1 MSAEP
6 LHRTFPV
13 NGPVRLNARVDVG
26 RVEITAEDRND
37 AVVEIVP
44 LDDSKATAGA
54 IERARVELV
63 GDELIVDLPEK
74 WFGKSGRVGV
84 TIAVPTRS
92 AVTIKVATADVVI
105 QGTIGHLDV
114 STATGDVRVGPV
126 DGDAKVT
133 SASADVRIG
142 AITGAVEVKTA
153 SGDVQIEAAATARLQ
168 TASGDVK
175 VGRLEGDAQARTA
188 SGDIEI
194 GEAGIGTID
203 LNTVSGD
210 VGVRVPSGRLVWLDL
225 SSVSGRTD
233 SDLVAEDTP
242 DDAPVVTVRAR
253 SVSGGILVGRAI

>member
-1 MSAEP
+1 MSNET
-6 LHRTFPV
+6 LHRTFAV
-13 NGPVRLNARVDVG
+13 NGPVRLNVRVDVG
-26 RVEITAEDRND
+26 RVEITAEDRNE
-37 AVVEIVP
+37 AVVDVVP

-63 GDELIVDLPEK
+63 GDELIVDMPEK

-92 AVTIKVATADVVI
+92 PLTVKVATADVVV
-105 QGTIGHLDV
+105 QGMVGDLDV

-126 DGDAKVT
+126 DGDAKVN

-142 AITGAVEVKTA
+142 AITGAAEVKTA
-153 SGDVQIEAAATARLQ
+153 SGDVQIEAVATARLQ
-168 TASGDVK
+168 TASGDLK
-175 VGRLEGDAQARTA
+175 VGRLEADVQARTA

-194 GEAGIGTID
+194 GEAGIGTLD

-233 SDLVAEDTP
+233 SELVAEDTP

-253 SVSGGILVGRAI
+253 SVSGGILVGRSA